1 MKKTDFTE
9 TPAAAFLAE
18 ETKAKATTK
27 AKAKKAAPRK
37 KKNMQ
42 EVPFGYIIA
51 PEPKTERVPL
61 LMKKSVRDL
70 IKKDSEEQEIS
81 VNEVINH
88 ILEEYYKGRG

>member
-27 AKAKKAAPRK
+27 VKKATPRK

-42 EVPFGYIIA
+42 EVPFGYVIA

-70 IKKDSEEQEIS
+70 IKKDSEEQETS

>member
-1 MKKTDFTE
+1 MSKKDFTE
-9 TPAAAFLAE
+9 TPAGAFLAE
-18 ETKAKATTK
+18 ETKAATK
-27 AKAKKAAPRK
+27 PQAKKPAPRK
-37 KKNMQ
+37 KKNLQ

-61 LMKKSVRDL
+61 LMKKSVKEL
-70 IKKDSEEQEIS
+70 VKKDSEEQEIS